1 MLRDRERRSTV
12 VGPHR
17 ADVLLRVRGRAAR
30 EVLSR
35 GQQKLA
41 AVALTLCQLEY
52 LKAEH
57 GLRPTLLLDDP
68 SAELDQER
76 LGRFIARVRALDT
89 QLIITA
95 LDRDYRLFG
104 EPQSMF
110 HVEQGRVTR
119 L

>member
-1 MLRDRERRSTV
+1 M
-12 VGPHR
+12 
-17 ADVLLRVRGRAAR
+17 LLRLQGKAAR

-52 LKAEH
+52 LKREH
-57 GLRPTLLLDDP
+57 GLRSTLLLDDP

-76 LGRFIARVRALDT
+76 LGRFIQRVKALDT
-89 QLIITA
+89 QLIVTA
-95 LDRDYRLFG
+95 LDRDSRLFG
-104 EPQSMF
+104 TPESVF
-110 HVEQGRVTR
+110 HVEQGRVSR